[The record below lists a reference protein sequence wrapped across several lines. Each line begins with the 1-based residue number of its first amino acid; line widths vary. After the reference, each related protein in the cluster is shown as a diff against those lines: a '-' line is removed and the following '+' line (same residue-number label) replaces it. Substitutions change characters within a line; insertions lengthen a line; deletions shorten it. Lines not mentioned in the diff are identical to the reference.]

1 MAISRA
7 QMGSQLTGNRVK
19 KTASGGFVST
29 GNDAQD
35 LATLRAAKNIDDG
48 SGGRGVSKMKK
59 GGSTSR
65 VNEAGNYTKPAL
77 RKRIFNSIKAG
88 GKGGSPGQWSAR
100 KAQMMAKRYKDAGGG
115 YRD

>member
-48 SGGRGVSKMKK
+48 GVSKMEK

-65 VNEAGNYTKPAL
+65 VNEAGQLHQAN
-77 RKRIFNSIKAG
+77 F
-88 GKGGSPGQWSAR
+88 
-100 KAQMMAKRYKDAGGG
+100 AQAHIQFY
-115 YRD
+115 

>member
-1 MAISRA
+1 MPFKPS
-7 QMGSQLTGNRVK
+7 
-19 KTASGGFVST
+19 

-35 LATLRAAKNIDDG
+35 LAVLRTAKNIYDG
-48 SGGRGVSKMKK
+48 GVSKMKK

-88 GKGGSPGQWSAR
+88 GKGGKPGQWSAR